1 MKHIKA
7 KIEILSPKEEEL
19 VHSASLAVLGEIGI
33 HMPEEKVLKIFADAG
48 ARVDFQNQVVYISE
62 NLIESILTNI
72 WEASRKNNVNS
83 HPNYLAITVTPQPFI
98 LDYGSKERRYGTM
111 QDLLMGIIVSNQ
123 MRHLK
128 SANPIVTPNDVP
140 APLSDLYSY
149 RALYAYAK
157 KPGDAYVNSEWS
169 ARYLFELA
177 AVVGRQV
184 SYLIEPVSPLR
195 FTREHLRLALLF
207 AEQGH
212 RLSIL
217 PMVIAALS
225 GPVSLAGTLVIQN
238 AEVLASLVLVN
249 LLGASC
255 NYRYTGGAHTMD
267 MRTSLCSFGSPNQV
281 MLALAELQM
290 ARRYKLPCLSHIAL
304 SDALLPDFQSG
315 FEKGFGAGIAAIAGI
330 VRFGNQGHLGADQAA
345 SLEQMLIDDEWAD
358 YLNYTVSGFEI
369 NEESI
374 ALQVIKEIGI
384 GGCFIS
390 TDHSARQARA
400 NYWKSDLFNRLPW
413 DSWASQGNRTTYDLA
428 HEKVKQVL
436 TIGNPPQLLVGEKV
450 LRAMDEIVNHAS
462 RALESSKN

>member
-1 MKHIKA
+1 MKHINA
-7 KIEILSPKEEEL
+7 AIEILSPKEEEL
-19 VHSASLAVLGEIGI
+19 VHCASLAVLGEIGI
-33 HMPEEKVLKIFADAG
+33 QMPEEKVLKKFADAG
-48 ARVDFQNQVVYISE
+48 ARVNFQTQVVYISE
-62 NLIESILTNI
+62 NLVGSTLTNI
-72 WEASRKNNVNS
+72 LEDSRKTNLDS
-83 HPNYLAITVTPQPFI
+83 APYYLAITVTPQPFI
-98 LDYGSKERRYGTM
+98 VDYGSKERRYGTM
-111 QDLLMGIIVSNQ
+111 QDLLKGIVVCNQ
-123 MRHLK
+123 MRHLR
-128 SANPIVTPNDVP
+128 SASPIVTPNDVP
-140 APLSDLYSY
+140 PPLSDLYSY
-149 RALYAYAK
+149 RALYAYAN

-177 AVVGRQV
+177 AIVDRQV

-212 RLSIL
+212 KLSIL

-249 LLGASC
+249 LLGAAC
-255 NYRYTGGAHTMD
+255 DYRYTGSAHTMD
-267 MRTSLCSFGSPNQV
+267 MRTSICSFGSPNQV

-358 YLNYTVSGFEI
+358 YLNYTVGGFEI

-374 ALQVIKEIGI
+374 ALHVIKEIGI

-390 TDHSARQARA
+390 ADHSARHARA

-428 HEKVKQVL
+428 HEKVKQIL
-436 TIGNPPQLLVGEKV
+436 ANSYPPKPVVDENIY
-450 LRAMDEIVNHAS
+450 RAMDQVINYA
-462 RALESSKN
+462 AGDPKLG